1 MNQCQACGSQTNNSS
16 YCQQCTT
23 RFKNDLHSLPVGLPE
38 LRLIAARKAS
48 VMAKQ
53 HSGSNRSV
61 APIPLNMN
69 AFQLLEDITVFA
81 QQLGRAL
88 HLKYGH
94 HMPVESLLK
103 AVEQRAQILLD
114 REDASSIIRLARMY
128 ARKLHLQLTP
138 PEDRRMIG
146 TCPHC
151 HRDQWCTDAEITGGW
166 IGCSCG
172 MTLKIQD
179 IQEQHLLT
187 CALADNENA
196 QGTAAAISKLL
207 HANGIDIKRKTINE
221 WRRRE
226 IILPITYKNDHP
238 VYRVWDVWKAS
249 IRGSATLR

>member
-23 RFKNDLHSLPVGLPE
+23 QFKNDLHSLTVGLPE

-53 HSGSNRSV
+53 HGGSNRSV

-69 AFQLLEDITVFA
+69 AFQLLNDIIKFA

-88 HLKYGH
+88 HLNFNKH
-94 HMPVESLLK
+94 VSTEALLK
-103 AVEQRAQILLD
+103 AATQRTQVLLD
-114 REDASSIIRLARMY
+114 RNDASSIIRLTRLY
-128 ARKLHLQLTP
+128 AHKLHLQLTP

-146 TCPHC
+146 NCPHC
-151 HRDQWCTDAEITGGW
+151 HKDLWCTDAEISGGW
-166 IGCSCG
+166 IGCNCG
-172 MTLKIQD
+172 MTLKVQD
-179 IQEQHLLT
+179 VQEQHLLT

-207 HANGIDIKRKTINE
+207 KVNGIDVKRKTINE
-221 WRRRE
+221 WRRRG
-226 IILPITYKNDHP
+226 IIMPIIYQNDQP
-238 VYRVWDVWKAS
+238 VYRVWDVWKVYT
-249 IRGSATLR
+249 R